1 MFVDGLN
8 EKPLKSLPAKP
19 LSWSIPLLGQPLEM
33 HYLDTLTSM
42 ASEMMSHQCRL
53 LSICGQILF
62 LSVARWTEFVKDRHL
77 GGGVGIREEREV
89 TYDHRE
95 NPSFSPSLPPFPPYD
110 CTLLQPRTWRQRD
123 TRDVTWTLDAQ
134 PRQGEAIED
143 LREGTAELGPGDW
156 PLHILARRSCLLPLG
171 PLTCTLAW
179 NTESKSFTGQASS
192 HGHFLFSGPRQEGW
206 PDRS

>member
-42 ASEMMSHQCRL
+42 ASEMTSHQCRL

-95 NPSFSPSLPPFPPYD
+95 NPSFSPSLPSPSMTAHCSNPELGD
-110 CTLLQPRTWRQRD
+110 SGTQRMCPGP
-123 TRDVTWTLDAQ
+123 WMSS
-134 PRQGEAIED
+134 QGKEN
-143 LREGTAELGPGDW
+143 LREGAAELGVTGPYTSLLGGPAYCPWDPSSAHW
-156 PLHILARRSCLLPLG
+156 HGTRSPSPSLARPAAMVTSSSLG
-171 PLTCTLAW
+171 LGKKDGLIGLEA
-179 NTESKSFTGQASS
+179 K
-192 HGHFLFSGPRQEGW
+192 
-206 PDRS
+206 